1 MNAYLLAI
9 LLRSTDRGLWVN
21 IHQQLVIC
29 ARWKGICGFSRLAAG
44 CKSCGIEMEQK
55 DAHTATLAQK
65 YNSLSQKTPVYSVN
79 SAKSLSSFSVGHTD
93 KTVRLPAKQLQRPQ

>member
-1 MNAYLLAI
+1 
-9 LLRSTDRGLWVN
+9 
-21 IHQQLVIC
+21 
-29 ARWKGICGFSRLAAG
+29 
-44 CKSCGIEMEQK
+44 MEQK

-65 YNSLSQKTPVYSVN
+65 DNSLSQKTPVYSVN